1 MKNSLG
7 WTVASALSLLVSG
20 TVAEKAVAA
29 GWKAVTGKPA
39 PREEDQ
45 VLSYRLGEVVA
56 FAVISGAVMTL
67 TRQLTLRQAAKIHAR
82 RSGDVPGAGE
92 APALEA

>member
-1 MKNSLG
+1 MKNSLS

-20 TVAEKAVAA
+20 AVAEKAVAV

-39 PREEDQ
+39 PKDEDQ

-82 RSGDVPGAGE
+82 RGGVVPGTGE
-92 APALEA
+92 TTALEA